1 MNKLSHMLLL
11 SFWGLVV
18 SASAA
23 MAFDVP
29 SYIKDPQNVSE
40 NMCIILRENTAKRKG
55 VTTAGDL
62 SDKLNET
69 INEYAARLYAEAL
82 STRANMSVEKKKNSA
97 DERATD
103 KQQILQKRVKKR
115 VKRVAKLVK
124 QIMELEA
131 AIAHLQGTQI
141 LATMD
146 NVRCEDAE
154 DEQ

>member
-1 MNKLSHMLLL
+1 MNKLSRILLL
-11 SFWGLVV
+11 SLGGLVLLTT
-18 SASAA
+18 AA
-23 MAFDVP
+23 PAFDVP
-29 SYIKDPQNVSE
+29 SYIKDPQKVSE
-40 NMCIILRENTAKRKG
+40 NVCIILRENTAERKG
-55 VTTAGDL
+55 INQAGDL
-62 SDKLNET
+62 SNKLNET

-115 VKRVAKLVK
+115 VKRVANLVK
-124 QIMELEA
+124 QIVEFEA
-131 AIAHLQGTQI
+131 AIAHLQGTQM

>member
-1 MNKLSHMLLL
+1 MNKLSHILLL

-18 SASAA
+18 SVSAA

>member
-115 VKRVAKLVK
+115 VKRGAKLVK